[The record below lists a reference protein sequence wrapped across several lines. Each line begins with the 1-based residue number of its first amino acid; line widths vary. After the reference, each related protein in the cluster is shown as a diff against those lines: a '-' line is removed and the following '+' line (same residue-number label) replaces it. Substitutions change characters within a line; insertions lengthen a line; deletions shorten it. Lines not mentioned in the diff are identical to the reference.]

1 MIFPTISINLERWK
15 WNKTFEIY
23 VSTKGRVKNKS
34 KVLVPP
40 MVTKGGYLVIFL
52 PYFHKFIRIHRLV
65 MLTWC
70 PRADAD
76 LLTVDHINHNK
87 RDNSLQNLE
96 WVTFEENQRR
106 AQTDYLNFN
115 LEYKKKRKHKKKQDF
130 KGKVNITK
138 NDELL
143 YTVTWNEVNSNSFEN
158 FLSARNIDHVNAK
171 NLVHDLLCG
180 KITQGVKNK
189 FGMVFSLEKEN

>member
-40 MVTKGGYLVIFL
+40 MVTKNGYLSIFL
-52 PYFHKFIRIHRLV
+52 PYFHKFILVHRLV

-106 AQTDYLNFN
+106 AQADYIDFN
-115 LEYKKKRKHKKKQDF
+115 SEYEKKRKQDF

-143 YTVTWNEVNSNSFEN
+143 YTVTWNEVNSNSFKN
-158 FLSARNIDHVNAK
+158 FLSARNINYASAK
-171 NLVHDLLCG
+171 NVVHDLLCR

-189 FGMVFSLEKEN
+189 FGMVFSLEKEK